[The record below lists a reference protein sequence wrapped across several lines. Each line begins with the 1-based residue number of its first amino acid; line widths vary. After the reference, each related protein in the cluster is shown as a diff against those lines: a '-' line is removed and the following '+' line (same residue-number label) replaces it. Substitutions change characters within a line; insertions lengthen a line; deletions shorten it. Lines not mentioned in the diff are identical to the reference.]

1 MQNKDTT
8 RKRITIIFLFITEV
22 LAEHN
27 LRLNLKETVK
37 KIEPKVPQNHLNP
50 FFRIYFYSFT
60 PILLFSL
67 IFIFAMNGL
76 YLFMI

>member
-1 MQNKDTT
+1 MQSKDTT
-8 RKRITIIFLFITEV
+8 RKRITIIFLFITEL

-50 FFRIYFYSFT
+50 FSEFISIVLLQFYS
-60 PILLFSL
+60 LV
-67 IFIFAMNGL
+67 
-76 YLFMI
+76 